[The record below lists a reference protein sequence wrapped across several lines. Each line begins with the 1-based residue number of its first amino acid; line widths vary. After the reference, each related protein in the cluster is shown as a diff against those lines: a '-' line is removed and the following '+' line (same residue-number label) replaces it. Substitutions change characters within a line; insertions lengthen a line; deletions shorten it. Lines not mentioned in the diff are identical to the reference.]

1 VVWERVDNELS
12 SERSGFWTS
21 RGLNMLEGVLK
32 LAVIMALEG
41 LLVVIFALTIIESMA
56 TNIS

>member
-41 LLVVIFALTIIESMA
+41 LLVAIFALTIIESMA

>member
-1 VVWERVDNELS
+1 MVWERVDNELS

-41 LLVVIFALTIIESMA
+41 LLVAIFALTIIESMA

>member
-1 VVWERVDNELS
+1 
-12 SERSGFWTS
+12 
-21 RGLNMLEGVLK
+21 MLEGVLK